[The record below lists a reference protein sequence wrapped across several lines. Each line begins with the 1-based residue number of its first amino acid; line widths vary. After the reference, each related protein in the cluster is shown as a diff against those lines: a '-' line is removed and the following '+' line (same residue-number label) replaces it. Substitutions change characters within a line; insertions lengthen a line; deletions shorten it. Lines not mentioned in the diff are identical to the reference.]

1 MSIQAPLRGPYSG
14 KAHSTLETWECN
26 KVTSQR
32 RATGSSFKTGNEIK
46 SQEENSAQAK

>member
-14 KAHSTLETWECN
+14 KAHSTLETGECN
-26 KVTSQR
+26 KVTSR
-32 RATGSSFKTGNEIK
+32 NEIK